1 VNSGANPIGGKIA
14 RTLHRGVRC
23 GVVAA
28 LRLRQRQ
35 ESTVCQRTC
44 TEDHLGTVGRLHG
57 VGRIDLQAVQAAQVR
72 ALRTR
77 TGPLRNV
84 LDRVRPWR
92 PGAARCAF
100 RPIRRLP
107 LSANED
113 SAPCVLNKH
122 LLFNRGRRL

>member
-1 VNSGANPIGGKIA
+1 MGGKIA
-14 RTLHRGVRC
+14 LPARALHC
-23 GVVAA
+23 GLGRAVASIQW
-28 LRLRQRQ
+28 LRQCQ
-35 ESTVCQRTC
+35 EPLAHRCTC
-44 TEDHLGTVGRLHG
+44 TEDHLGTVGWLHG